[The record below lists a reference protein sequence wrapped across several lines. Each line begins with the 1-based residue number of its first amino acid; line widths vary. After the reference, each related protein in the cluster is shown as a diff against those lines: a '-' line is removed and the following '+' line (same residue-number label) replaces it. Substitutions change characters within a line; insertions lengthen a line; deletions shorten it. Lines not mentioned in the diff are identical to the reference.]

1 MIRNNIQFFGLVK
14 LKFKIHPLQPDTIS
28 RRLTKVIPGHSRNSK
43 AAICNIDGCMGRESG
58 NGYGAGV
65 QQQWRETSYSQ
76 TGYTFVARLL
86 GYLLHIFS
94 LYFNFSLLQ
103 IGICIWFQLWWVSD
117 GTGGRYSGLA
127 LIRNDPFHRFESSN
141 TSRVIKI
148 MRCFTWIP
156 LESHLNPTW
165 IGSASLFILSH
176 IRHALSHAGFLSDV
190 QIILVKVMKIIIIF
204 FASIA
209 H

>member
-1 MIRNNIQFFGLVK
+1 
-14 LKFKIHPLQPDTIS
+14 
-28 RRLTKVIPGHSRNSK
+28 
-43 AAICNIDGCMGRESG
+43 MGRESG

-76 TGYTFVARLL
+76 TEYTFVARLL

-156 LESHLNPTW
+156 LESHLNRKCFTVYIISHKTCTFTCRFPLRRTDHL
-165 IGSASLFILSH
+165 SKSHEDYNNLFCFDSTLN
-176 IRHALSHAGFLSDV
+176 R
-190 QIILVKVMKIIIIF
+190 
-204 FASIA
+204 
-209 H
+209 